1 MSTLFDQPPSQ
12 PSAETAAPVIS
23 PIGRSYLRLHLTP
36 EVGPIRARN
45 LLQRFG
51 DIDAVFSASIREL
64 EQAENVGPVVAK
76 AVFASRGDDGVD
88 REIDQAALQ
97 GVRILCWADP
107 EYPALLKRINDPP
120 VCLYVRGRMEAEDG
134 VAVAIV
140 GSRKCSHYGLEQ
152 ARRFSEGLAR
162 AGLTVVSGLA
172 RGIDGVAHQG
182 ATIAGGRTLAVLGNG
197 LSHVYPP
204 EHEELSQRVIEH
216 GALIS
221 ELPMDTSPDAKNFP
235 PRNRII
241 IGLALGVLVVEAS
254 HRSGALITARLAGD
268 YNRESFALPG
278 RVDQPQY
285 CAGTNALIRDG
296 KAQLVTC
303 VEDVL
308 DGLSEVGRIMKGEL
322 AATSATPP
330 GDRRQSHGDTAHAP
344 GASPPMQTLVELSD
358 EEAMVLKAVTV
369 EPAGVASLQ
378 AQTELDPGRLLSL
391 LTSLQMKG
399 AVRQLPG
406 SLFVR
411 KGA

>member
-1 MSTLFDQPPSQ
+1 MSTLFDQPPSH
-12 PSAETAAPVIS
+12 PPADAESPVIS
-23 PIGRSYLRLHLTP
+23 PAGRAYLRLHLTP

-45 LLQRFG
+45 LLARFG
-51 DIDAVFSASIREL
+51 SVEAVFSASMGEL
-64 EQAENVGPVVAK
+64 EQTENVGRKVAE
-76 AVFASRGDDGVD
+76 AVFASRGEDRVD
-88 REIDQAALQ
+88 LEIEQAASR

-107 EYPALLKRINDPP
+107 EYPALLKRIDDPP
-120 VCLYVRGRMEAEDG
+120 VCLYVRGRLEAEDG

-152 ARRFSEGLAR
+152 ARRFAEGLAR

-172 RGIDGVAHQG
+172 RGIDGVAHHG
-182 ATIAGGRTLAVLGNG
+182 AVIAGGRTLAVLGNG
-197 LSHVYPP
+197 LNHVYPP

-221 ELPMDTSPDAKNFP
+221 ELPMDTAPDAKNFP

-268 YNRESFALPG
+268 YNREAFALPG

-322 AATSATPP
+322 AAAPNAAGP
-330 GDRRQSHGDTAHAP
+330 GGRAEAP
-344 GASPPMQTLVELSD
+344 GGSQPQQTLVELSE
-358 EEAMVLKAVTV
+358 EEALVLKAVTV
-369 EPAGVASLQ
+369 EPTGVASLQ
-378 AQTELDPGRLLSL
+378 MQTELDPGRLLSL

-411 KGA
+411 KGG

>member
-12 PSAETAAPVIS
+12 PIAEAAAPVIS
-23 PIGRSYLRLHLTP
+23 PVGRSYLRLHLTP

-51 DIDAVFSASIREL
+51 DVESVFSASIREL
-64 EQAENVGPVVAK
+64 EQTENVGRKVAE
-76 AVFASRGDDGVD
+76 AVFASRGGEGVE
-88 REIDQAALQ
+88 REIEQATAR
-97 GVRILCWADP
+97 GARILCWADP

-120 VCLYVRGRMEAEDG
+120 VCLYVRGRLEAEDG

-152 ARRFSEGLAR
+152 ARRFAEGLAR

-172 RGIDGVAHQG
+172 RGIDGVAHHG
-182 ATIAGGRTLAVLGNG
+182 AVIAGGRTLAVLGNG
-197 LSHVYPP
+197 LNHVYPP

-221 ELPMDTSPDAKNFP
+221 ELPMDTAPDAKNFP

-322 AATSATPP
+322 AAAPNAAGPSGRAESP
-330 GDRRQSHGDTAHAP
+330 GE
-344 GASPPMQTLVELSD
+344 SPQQQTLVELSE
-358 EEAMVLKAVTV
+358 EEARVLKAVTV
-369 EPAGVASLQ
+369 EPTGVASLQ
-378 AQTELDPGRLLSL
+378 MQTELDPGRLLSL

-399 AVRQLPG
+399 AVKQLPG

-411 KGA
+411 KGG